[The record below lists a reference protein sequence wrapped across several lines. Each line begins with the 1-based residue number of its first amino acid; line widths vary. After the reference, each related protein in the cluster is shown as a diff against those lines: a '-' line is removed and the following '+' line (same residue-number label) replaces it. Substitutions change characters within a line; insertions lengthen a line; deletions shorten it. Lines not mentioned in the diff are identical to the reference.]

1 MEDLKSAGSPFATK
15 YAGKTIYESRYQ
27 CSASKGSFH
36 GFLFIVRQWKGK
48 IQVIY
53 SCLYNN
59 NLKTYFRLC
68 LQIDLA
74 SFYEFYGCLLCT
86 RLVTQICTDRR
97 CKSKI

>member
-1 MEDLKSAGSPFATK
+1 MEDLKSIRSPFATK

-48 IQVIY
+48 IRIKY
-53 SCLYNN
+53 SCPKQNYFE
-59 NLKTYFRLC
+59 TYFRIC
-68 LQIDLA
+68 IQIDLA
-74 SFYEFYGCLLCT
+74 TFHEFYCSLLCA

-97 CKSKI
+97 C